1 MNICIDIGN
10 TQAKIS
16 LFKGDTMTEMLN
28 FPVVDATV
36 LNNIFINHPTI
47 HQGILSSVRAGDHE
61 LMQFLKSTLK
71 KFIVLDET
79 TPIPI
84 QNLYQTKQT
93 LGKDRLAAVVGA
105 NYLYPQKNVL
115 VVDAGSAITFDLIN
129 SNAEFLGGTIS
140 PGLTMRFKAL
150 NHFTSRLP
158 LLDPAEGTPLIGR
171 NTNEAIIAGV
181 QNGLIFET
189 DSYIN
194 ELNRLYP
201 GLITLITG
209 GDAKFFDNKL
219 KNAIF
224 VVSNL
229 VLIGLNRILNFN
241 A

>member
-1 MNICIDIGN
+1 
-10 TQAKIS
+10 
-16 LFKGDTMTEMLN
+16 
-28 FPVVDATV
+28 
-36 LNNIFINHPTI
+36 
-47 HQGILSSVRAGDHE
+47 
-61 LMQFLKSTLK
+61 
-71 KFIVLDET
+71 
-79 TPIPI
+79 
-84 QNLYQTKQT
+84 
-93 LGKDRLAAVVGA
+93 
-105 NYLYPQKNVL
+105 
-115 VVDAGSAITFDLIN
+115 
-129 SNAEFLGGTIS
+129 
-140 PGLTMRFKAL
+140 
-150 NHFTSRLP
+150 LP
-158 LLDPAEGTPLIGR
+158 LLDPAEGIPLIGR

-194 ELNRLYP
+194 ELSRLYP